1 MASPGAVSAAG
12 LCRLGH
18 DGDDFIGDRRRLGD
32 ENDRLLGDHHRLAGK
47 GVIGGK
53 LIDCV
58 IIAGRLVAKLG
69 EAHALQAL
77 LKP

>member
-1 MASPGAVSAAG
+1 MASPGAISAAG
-12 LCRLGH
+12 LGRLGH
-18 DGDDFIGDRRRLGD
+18 DDDDFIGDRRRLGD

-53 LIDCV
+53 LINRV
-58 IIAGRLVAKLG
+58 ILAGRLVAKLG